1 MSFLGSDHERT
12 GGGMS
17 RFRQIVGRIF
27 GDAENPL
34 GWALTVGRVS
44 GITVRLH
51 LFFLIYVIAQLLW
64 SIPSS
69 HGGIGYM
76 ALAMSGLFFIVL
88 LHEFGHCFACRK
100 VGGEADDILMWPLGG
115 LASCAPPHNWRA
127 HFVTAAGGP
136 MVNVVIFP
144 LTGGALLLAGKADAI
159 FFNPFDPLIAVGT
172 LDSWWVVGLWW
183 AHYLNLLILAF
194 NVLLPMFPMDGGRL
208 MHALLWR
215 RSSYRQATETTV
227 LVGLVTAGVVGVVAI
242 VSEETLLLAIAIF
255 GGLMCWRERQV
266 IRADADLTYAPEAG
280 TISGAGF
287 GHVAME
293 EESPAERKRRE
304 RMQKERAKAAKEQ
317 AEEDRILAKIAAH
330 GMQSLTRV
338 EKRTLK
344 KATERRRGG

>member
-1 MSFLGSDHERT
+1 
-12 GGGMS
+12 MS

-34 GWALTVGRVS
+34 GWALTVGRVW

-51 LFFLIYVIAQLLW
+51 LFFLVYVVAQLLW
-64 SIPSS
+64 SIPRS

-76 ALAMSGLFFIVL
+76 ALAMGGLFVIVL

-100 VGGEADDILMWPLGG
+100 VGGEADDILLWPLGG
-115 LASCAPPHNWRA
+115 LASCAPPHNWSA
-127 HFVTAAGGP
+127 HFATAAGGP
-136 MVNVVIFP
+136 AVNVAIFP
-144 LTGGALLLAGKADAI
+144 LTTLGLLAAGKAGAI
-159 FFNPFDPLIAVGT
+159 LFNPFDPLIAVGT
-172 LDSWWVVGLWW
+172 LDSWWVVGVWW

-227 LVGLVTAGVVGVVAI
+227 LVGLVTAGVVGVIAI

-280 TISGAGF
+280 TVGSAGF
-287 GHVAME
+287 MATME
-293 EESPAERKRRE
+293 EESPAQRRARE
-304 RMQKERAKAAKEQ
+304 RRQREREREAKEQ
-317 AEEDRILAKIAAH
+317 AEEDRILAKIAAQ
-330 GMQSLTRV
+330 GMQSLTRA
-338 EKRTLK
+338 EKRVLK